1 MTSKIYIKQNKAKY
15 HFIHSF
21 FLFVYYIMKLPAI
34 LKNKYVVMV
43 AAVFAVLNVVG
54 YVTSKAWE
62 CLVLFAA
69 TAYSVQCYT
78 KNVVVGILAGLFVAN
93 FVFGC
98 GRIKENFDAG
108 DLEGML
114 KKAAKTAENMSECPK
129 GKVKKDGKCVD
140 DVEAGEAQAGFK
152 VMADQLEELSKHA
165 GDMMDKVGLSDV
177 MSKVSNM
184 VKMN

>member
-1 MTSKIYIKQNKAKY
+1 
-15 HFIHSF
+15 
-21 FLFVYYIMKLPAI
+21 MKLPAI

-43 AAVFAVLNVVG
+43 AAIFAVLNVVG

-114 KKAAKTAENMSECPK
+114 KKAAKTAENMGGQCEP
-129 GKVKKDGKCVD
+129 GKVMKDGQCVSAD
-140 DVEAGEAQAGFK
+140 DAEEGEVGFK

-165 GDMMDKVGLSDV
+165 GNLMDKVGLNDV

>member
-1 MTSKIYIKQNKAKY
+1 
-15 HFIHSF
+15 
-21 FLFVYYIMKLPAI
+21 MKLPAI

-114 KKAAKTAENMSECPK
+114 KKAAKTAENMGNKCAD
-129 GKVKKDGKCVD
+129 GKVMKDGKCVD
-140 DVEAGEAQAGFK
+140 KAEGEAGFK
-152 VMADQLEELSKHA
+152 VMADRLEELSKHA
-165 GDMMDKVGLSDV
+165 GNLMDKVGLNDV

-184 VKMN
+184 VKL